1 MNYQQYRK
9 DLQKQIEY
17 KQNIERAQI
26 ENDAKIARE
35 QYESMMKEIEKET
48 NEKYLK
54 QQKQKQE
61 LMNANLILM
70 NEKMKKLQAE
80 EEEKQRY
87 NEQYKQEYLN
97 EKEREDKEALNNR
110 LKMANYLK
118 DNEYYIEKER
128 ERRIKEKEEEIGRA
142 HV

>member
-1 MNYQQYRK
+1 
-9 DLQKQIEY
+9 
-17 KQNIERAQI
+17 
-26 ENDAKIARE
+26 
-35 QYESMMKEIEKET
+35 
-48 NEKYLK
+48 
-54 QQKQKQE
+54 
-61 LMNANLILM
+61 M

-128 ERRIKEKEEEIGRA
+128 ERRIKEKEEEQKYHYNSDFIPKKNEEMGECMKCHR
-142 HV
+142 VFPRRLLTMNRNFYTNNRK